1 MIASPRRGMANNLII
16 IFILII
22 HSAAVAMARMAAEK
36 SNHQHSAGRTAEKR
50 PTTRKRGRP
59 HYGSIMLTTRLR
71 CATPILTVKNA
82 LEIARP
88 RWMPGKT
95 NVFQCMRAICALPP
109 ICNDDVVS
117 ACHAVSGALL
127 LMMMSVRVTM
137 CEFWNAFK

>member
-22 HSAAVAMARMAAEK
+22 HSAAVAMAAEK

-71 CATPILTVKNA
+71 CATPFLTVKNA
-82 LEIARP
+82 LEIARA
-88 RWMPGKT
+88 RVGCQAKQMFS
-95 NVFQCMRAICALPP
+95 NACAQYTPPPP